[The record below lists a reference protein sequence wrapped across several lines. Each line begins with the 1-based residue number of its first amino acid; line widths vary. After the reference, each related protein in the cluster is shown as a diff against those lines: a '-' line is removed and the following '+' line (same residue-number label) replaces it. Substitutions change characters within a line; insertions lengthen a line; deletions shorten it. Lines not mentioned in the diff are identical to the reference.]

1 MKNIFGSFKS
11 KESKVNGFEFLNES
25 EMQKIRGGGEVPRP
39 TSRPREILPE
49 GDV

>member
-1 MKNIFGSFKS
+1 MKNIFGTFKS
-11 KESKVNGFEFLNES
+11 KESKVNGVEFLNES
-25 EMQKIRGGGEVPRP
+25 DMQKIRGGADTVRP